1 MKKTVTVFGSS
12 VPSEGSREYEEAY
25 MLASILASKGF
36 NICSGGYRG
45 IMDAV
50 SKGARENGAEA
61 IGITIKNRNS
71 NKSKYLTKE
80 IVCDT
85 LFERL
90 AKLIE
95 TGDGYIVLRGGTG
108 TMLELSAIWELMN
121 KGIIPVKPAACLS
134 QMWEDIVRKM
144 DAQIAKEGRETGLI
158 KTFQSVED
166 AAGYIIKILSI

>member
-1 MKKTVTVFGSS
+1 MRKTVTVFGSS
-12 VPSEGSREYEEAY
+12 VPRVGSPEYEDAFK
-25 MLASILASKGF
+25 LASILASKGF

-50 SKGARENGAEA
+50 SKGARENGSEA
-61 IGITIKNRNS
+61 IGVTIKNRDAFKS
-71 NKSKYLTKE
+71 NYVTKE

-95 TGDGYIVLRGGTG
+95 TGDGYIVLGGGTG

-121 KGIIPVKPAACLS
+121 KGIISVKPAACLS
-134 QMWEDIVRKM
+134 KMWEDIVRIM
-144 DAQIAKEGRETGLI
+144 DIQIAREGRETGLI
-158 KTFQSVED
+158 KTFQSIED
-166 AAGYIIKILSI
+166 AAGYIIKILSV